1 MKNFLILSICVLA
14 AWGVQARENR
24 EQPITW
30 NAVKTGFVSSNLYV
44 RQVTLAEDKTDV
56 TMCYY
61 MSKGRGVQLSPQSF
75 LQVGDR
81 QYKVRE
87 SSIGL
92 GENYTLTA
100 DSVIFTA
107 TFEPVPLTTTA
118 FDFVE
123 PDGWMICKVR
133 ERGGV
138 TANGIDD
145 TYWRDATTG
154 EWLLGIAADA
164 VIVGG
169 EVCPIVNRS
178 ERKDV
183 FTLTLADGRR
193 ICIGKAKKGAREITI
208 GQEKPVTCIQISR
221 GTLSDY
227 PTHDE
232 SDFADSGYR
241 SGDSATVSGW
251 LKGLPRA
258 VCNGGLTVECHVGNF
273 LKDEEETFVA
283 NADSLG
289 RFEIKLPLLNT
300 AIVYFSAKGFSF
312 SAVLVPGERYF
323 FLYDYAM
330 GQKFWMGRDVRLQ
343 NEMLAHP
350 LSRLPIHD
358 IALNNETRKR
368 GELDAVWVQQRC
380 DSVHGLNLA
389 RAQQFLDKHPML
401 SRRYTTFVRSCIYA
415 YQLFEMMQA
424 RYDVK
429 NRELPQEYIS
439 RVAQLKDSV
448 ATPYTLTGSFYS
460 SFVRDY
466 FEQLR
471 PDVNAY
477 RERSVRRL
485 ANVGAVTLSEAERA
499 TLEQYAVEHASFLL
513 TIRNGGR
520 SYDEIIRMYNEFD
533 ARPISIQFD
542 SLCRRIDA
550 QLKLEM
556 PLDKMRCLIDVADSL
571 SIDSNLRDLV
581 IARLCYYEINWKR
594 MPLDSVVVALANAEI
609 KNADIKA
616 LVNELNEKYIA
627 LVRRDISQSP
637 CLRPNSDVEGLTDG
651 EQILRKILEPYKGRI
666 VYLDVW
672 GTWCSP
678 CKKKLKESPRVKKAL
693 ADLDIVYLYL
703 CNHSTDESW
712 KNVIKEYDLL
722 DDNCVHYNL
731 PTEQQ
736 AAVERFI
743 KLTGYPTYRLIDR
756 EGGIHELHW
765 LHTDDMKKFRKTI
778 ENLK

>member
-1 MKNFLILSICVLA
+1 MKRFLILSLFVLA
-14 AWGVQARENR
+14 AWSVQAREKR
-24 EQPITW
+24 EQTITW
-30 NAVKTGFVSSNLYV
+30 NNVQTGFVSSDLKV
-44 RQVTLAEDKTDV
+44 QQVTLAEDKTDV
-56 TMCYY
+56 TLC
-61 MSKGRGVQLSPQSF
+61 SRVPKGNWVQLSPQTF

-92 GENYTLTA
+92 GTKYTLTA
-100 DSVIFTA
+100 DSVVFTA
-107 TFEPVPLTTTA
+107 TFEPVPMTTTS

-123 PDGWMICKVR
+123 PDGWLICKVR

-138 TANGIDD
+138 VANVIAD

-164 VIVGG
+164 VIVDG
-169 EVCPIVNRS
+169 EVCAIASRS

-183 FTLTLADGRR
+183 FTLTLADGRSIR
-193 ICIGKAKKGAREITI
+193 IGKAKKGAREIII
-208 GQEKPVTCIQISR
+208 GQEEPVTCVQMTR
-221 GTLSDY
+221 GTLADY
-227 PTHDE
+227 PTRDE
-232 SDFADSGYR
+232 ADFIDSGYR
-241 SGDSATVSGW
+241 KGDSATVSGW

-258 VCNGGLTVECHVGNF
+258 ISDGGVTVTCYVENF
-273 LKDEEETFVA
+273 LTDEQETFVA

-300 AIVYFSAKGFSF
+300 TYVIFSAKGFSS
-312 SAVLVPGERYF
+312 SAILVPGERYF
-323 FLYDYAM
+323 FLNDYATR
-330 GQKFWMGRDVRLQ
+330 QQFWMGRDVRLQ
-343 NEMLAHP
+343 NEMLSHS
-350 LSRLPIHD
+350 LSRLPLHGHVLTTEI
-358 IALNNETRKR
+358 RKR
-368 GELDAVWVQQRC
+368 GELDAVWMMQQC

-389 RAQQFLDKHPML
+389 NAQQFLDRHPTL
-401 SRRYTTFVRSCIYA
+401 SRRYATFVRSYIYA

-429 NRELPQEYIS
+429 NRELPQEYMS
-439 RVAQLKDSV
+439 RVAQLMDSV
-448 ATPYTLTGSFYS
+448 STPYTLTGGSYS
-460 SFVRDY
+460 SFLRDY
-466 FEQLR
+466 FDQLQ
-471 PDVNAY
+471 PDANAY

-485 ANVGAVTLSEAERA
+485 SNAGAVTLSEAERA
-499 TLEQYAVEHASFLL
+499 TLEQYAAEHATVLR
-513 TIRNGGR
+513 TIKKGGR
-520 SYDEIIRMYNEFD
+520 SRDELIKMFNDFE
-533 ARPISIQFD
+533 AQPIASQFN

-550 QLKLEM
+550 QLTLEM
-556 PLDKMRCLIDVADSL
+556 PLDKILSLIEVLDSL
-571 SIDSNLRDLV
+571 AASSDLRDLCL
-581 IARLCYYEINWKR
+581 ARYCYEQLNWLRK
-594 MPLDSVVVALANAEI
+594 PLDSAIVALANTEI
-609 KNADIKA
+609 KNPDIKA
-616 LVNELNEKYIA
+616 LANELNEKYIA
-627 LVRRDISQSP
+627 LSQRDISQSP

-678 CKKKLKESPRVKKAL
+678 CKRKLKESPRVKKAL

-703 CNHSTDESW
+703 CNRSSDESW

-722 DDNCVHYNL
+722 GDNCVHYNL
-731 PTEQQ
+731 PDEQQ